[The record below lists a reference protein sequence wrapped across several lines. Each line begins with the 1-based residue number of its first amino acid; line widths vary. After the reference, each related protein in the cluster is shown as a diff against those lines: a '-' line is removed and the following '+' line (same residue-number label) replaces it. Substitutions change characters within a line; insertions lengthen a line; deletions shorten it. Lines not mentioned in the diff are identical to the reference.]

1 ASIGHGL
8 NNTYDLDKSK
18 SIGMHPELID
28 FAEISNNLDEEENM
42 TFPMGGD
49 TEDYDKP
56 RVDTLDYFDFD
67 GSISRSFLLRAY
79 HCEGDECR
87 KHTYL
92 ALVKLYARAG
102 LHLYNMLNGKN
113 LKLDRLKRFN
123 KDMHFLSSY
132 YITLLAFDPTSRLQE
147 TFQVIVDD
155 NCFGS
160 LDFICP
166 TARPKPLVITKGRP
180 FIPLQDDTS
189 VPPFYKGSLPEWPP
203 EDAFNDRKWVYVV
216 NESELQNTD
225 WIYLYLELVICSR
238 HREISDGDLSKLKIV
253 NVAIE
258 TIEEVER
265 PNERLNA
272 KHAFVYITFKGL
284 AIGRNSEHVERKAIV
299 RRVINEREGYLSLK
313 GDIWS

>member
-1 ASIGHGL
+1 
-8 NNTYDLDKSK
+8 
-18 SIGMHPELID
+18 MHPELID
-28 FAEISNNLDEEENM
+28 FTEISNNLDEEENM

-238 HREISDGDLSKLKIV
+238 HREISDL
-253 NVAIE
+253 
-258 TIEEVER
+258 EESSMSVKDTCISRVTFGVECR
-265 PNERLNA
+265 AQNPFA
-272 KHAFVYITFKGL
+272 M
-284 AIGRNSEHVERKAIV
+284 
-299 RRVINEREGYLSLK
+299 LSLRRC
-313 GDIWS
+313 

>member
-1 ASIGHGL
+1 M
-8 NNTYDLDKSK
+8 YRRDKPK

-28 FAEISNNLDEEENM
+28 FTEISNNLDEEENM

-238 HREISDGDLSKLKIV
+238 HREISDSSKSIC
-253 NVAIE
+253 
-258 TIEEVER
+258 
-265 PNERLNA
+265 NA
-272 KHAFVYITFKGL
+272 FA
-284 AIGRNSEHVERKAIV
+284 
-299 RRVINEREGYLSLK
+299 
-313 GDIWS
+313 

>member
-1 ASIGHGL
+1 
-8 NNTYDLDKSK
+8 
-18 SIGMHPELID
+18 MHPELID
-28 FAEISNNLDEEENM
+28 FTEISNNLDEEENM

-49 TEDYDKP
+49 MEDYDKP
-56 RVDTLDYFDFD
+56 RVEASDCFDFD
-67 GSISRSFLLRAY
+67 GIINSSALVAH

-102 LHLYNMLNGKN
+102 LHLYNMLNETN
-113 LKLDRLKRFN
+113 LKLDHLKRFN
-123 KDMHFLSSY
+123 KQMRFLSSY

-147 TFQVIVDD
+147 TFQVKVDD
-155 NCFGS
+155 DCFNS

-166 TARPKPLVITKGRP
+166 IARPKPLVITKEP
-180 FIPLQDDTS
+180 FIPPRDYTVVL
-189 VPPFYKGSLPEWPP
+189 PFYKGSLPEWPP
-203 EDAFNDRKWVYVV
+203 EDAFNDRKRVYVV

-238 HREISDGDLSKLKIV
+238 HRQISDGDLSKLKIV

-258 TIEEVER
+258 TIEEVEP

-272 KHAFVYITFKGL
+272 KRAIVYITFKGL
-284 AIGRNSEHVERKAIV
+284 AIGRTSEHIERKAIV